1 MADVIIGID
10 PHKGSHTAV
19 AVDATEAVLGE
30 LRVRASAKQV
40 DQLRTWARR
49 WPERS
54 WTVEGS
60 HGLGH
65 LLAQQL
71 VADGEH
77 VVDVQPKL
85 AARVRL
91 LNTGKVN
98 KNDPNDAR
106 SVAIAAL
113 RSPDVRP
120 VAQDDQASVL
130 KLWACRHREL
140 SRQRNRLACQLHAVL
155 CDLIPGGF
163 GKEITA
169 VQAAIV
175 VDKIEPHGSA
185 GTARLELARDLL
197 AGIRSVDEHRRQV
210 KKRLAKLVAAST
222 TTVTDVYGVG
232 PVVAATVLGYV
243 GDVRRFHSKDHFAA
257 YNATAPIEA
266 SSGNR
271 HVHRLS
277 LRGNRQ
283 LNHAIHMAAVTQI
296 RNPGTVGRTYYDRKI
311 AAGMPHRS
319 ALRAL
324 KRKVSDAIY
333 RRLIEDANTQ
343 CHKAV
348 SGPGG
353 QSGNDSV
360 SSVAGSHPARP
371 ALRISHS
378 RTAPQPTTTAPQ
390 KQLLTSP
397 PAPARR
403 RSSRSGAG
411 VKLEPRPG
419 PRRGRGQERA

>member
-1 MADVIIGID
+1 MAGVMIGVD

-19 AVDATEAVLGE
+19 AVDATEVVLGKVT
-30 LRVRASAKQV
+30 VRATAEQV
-40 DQLRTWARR
+40 HQLQAWACG

-54 WTVEGS
+54 WAVEGS

-71 VADGEH
+71 VACGEQ
-77 VVDVQPKL
+77 VLDVQPKL

-106 SVAIAAL
+106 SVAVAAL

-120 VAQDDQASVL
+120 VVSDDATAVL
-130 KLWACRHREL
+130 KLWAHRHREL
-140 SRQRNRLACQLHAVL
+140 SRRRNRMVCQLHSLL
-155 CDLIPGGF
+155 CDLVPGGF
-163 GKEITA
+163 AGEITA
-169 VQAAIV
+169 GLAAAALEQIT
-175 VDKIEPHGSA
+175 PHGAA
-185 GTARLELARDLL
+185 GEARMQLAGDLL
-197 AGIRSVDEHRRQV
+197 EEIRRVDEQRREV
-210 KKRLAKLVAAST
+210 NKRLTKLLAASH
-222 TTVTDVYGVG
+222 TTVTEVYGVG
-232 PVVAATVLGYV
+232 PVVAATVLGFV
-243 GDVRRFHSKDHFAA
+243 GDVRRFASKDAFAA

-296 RNPGTVGRTYYDRKI
+296 RYPTTEGRAYYDSKI

-324 KRKVSDAIY
+324 KRKISDAIY
-333 RRLIEDANTQ
+333 RSLVDDLRTHARQ
-343 CHKAV
+343 AV

-360 SSVAGSHPARP
+360 SSVAGSHPAAP
-371 ALRISHS
+371 DLRTSHS
-378 RTAPQPTTTAPQ
+378 RTAHQPTANDPHQVILTA
-390 KQLLTSP
+390 P
-397 PAPARR
+397 PAPRR
-403 RSSRSGAG
+403 RQTGRSAAG
-411 VKLEPRPG
+411 VKMQPRQRPHS
-419 PRRGRGQERA
+419 RRRQERT

>member
-1 MADVIIGID
+1 
-10 PHKGSHTAV
+10 
-19 AVDATEAVLGE
+19 
-30 LRVRASAKQV
+30 
-40 DQLRTWARR
+40 
-49 WPERS
+49 
-54 WTVEGS
+54 
-60 HGLGH
+60 
-65 LLAQQL
+65 
-71 VADGEH
+71 
-77 VVDVQPKL
+77 
-85 AARVRL
+85 L